1 MAHQYRANNN
11 LLKGIQFYHFR
22 NWIILKNNNLKTK
35 RECSNHVW
43 VILQCTKKSQRIKD
57 TSNSLRKNSLS
68 YFRLELIIRLA
79 KIINLIL
86 ISLLIIIILSNHP
99 RINLFLHMILNTK
112 KKMRAATKWILLNSQ
127 AIRIADKLNIKNS
140 KNWLRNLHCY

>member
-11 LLKGIQFYHFR
+11 LLKEIQFYHFR